1 MRKQMKKMRNAA
13 KGSRRL
19 TLAGI
24 VIAIAVFAIGA
35 ATVVSMQRT
44 KVLAA
49 RDQRARPVAA
59 NVTPNNAANNA
70 GNKDS
75 RKYITVKVAGQDIQ
89 LDSQTGEMKPLTPQ
103 EEEKLAAGLKPMLN
117 QSTEG
122 LVQVQH
128 ADGSVSMDLQGRFQ
142 NVAVARMNQDGS
154 VSESCVDNP
163 RAAGAF
169 FGIDPNRLGDK
180 RNGSSE
186 RPTRVTPVRN
196 QDQ

>member
-1 MRKQMKKMRNAA
+1 MRKHLKKIRNSA
-13 KGSRRL
+13 KRSRRL

-35 ATVVSMQRT
+35 ATVVSRQGT

-49 RDQRARPVAA
+49 QDQHAQSTVANVNPNLAA
-59 NVTPNNAANNA
+59 N
-70 GNKDS
+70 KDG

-169 FGIDPNRLGDK
+169 FGIDPRRLGD
-180 RNGSSE
+180 NGVSE
-186 RPTRVTPVRN
+186 RPARVTPVRN